1 MERRQASK
9 LAIELMEQHGLLDKG
24 WHFAFDRANK
34 RFGSCQYYRKRIT
47 LSKPLTELNSV
58 QEVRNTIL
66 HEIAHALTPG
76 QNHNHIWRAK
86 AQAIGCTGDRCYSSE
101 KVARPVL
108 KYIAVCSSCKRQYSR
123 SRMGRRLTSCG
134 KCSNKF
140 DPKYVLTF
148 KPNPTFQINKL
159 VKA

>member
-1 MERRQASK
+1 MELRQANK

-101 KVARPVL
+101 KVTRPVL
-108 KYIAVCSSCKRQYSR
+108 KYIAVCSSCKRQYRVS
-123 SRMGRRLTSCG
+123 
-134 KCSNKF
+134 
-140 DPKYVLTF
+140 
-148 KPNPTFQINKL
+148 
-159 VKA
+159 